1 MSEPPATRGDR
12 PTRERVADYVLAHPG
27 LHFNEL
33 VRRLDLA
40 PGQAQY
46 HLRRLVR
53 ADRVVDEEVSGR
65 THYFDPGIDPIERE
79 RLALFRRET
88 AREAV
93 VELLDGPARPDAVAG
108 EVGVARST
116 LEHHLDGLVD
126 AGVVEKRRDA
136 RGRVTLALTDPE
148 ATARSLRRIEPSL
161 PDRLLDRFTRL
172 VDALLE

>member
-1 MSEPPATRGDR
+1 MNDHAAASGGR
-12 PTRERVADYVLAHPG
+12 PTRERVADCVLAHPRVHVNG
-27 LHFNEL
+27 LA
-33 VRRLDLA
+33 RPLDLA
-40 PGQAQY
+40 PGHTQDNTRPLARAG
-46 HLRRLVR
+46 RRR
-53 ADRVVDEEVSGR
+53 REEVSGR
-65 THYFDPGIDPIERE
+65 THYFDPDIDPTERR

-88 AREAV
+88 ARDAV
-93 VELLDGPARPDAVAG
+93 VELLDGPARPDDVTEAI
-108 EVGVARST
+108 GVARST

-126 AGVVEKRRDA
+126 AGVVEKRRDS

>member
-1 MSEPPATRGDR
+1 MTGGAPAEGS
-12 PTRERVADYVLAHPG
+12 TRERVADYVVAHPG
-27 LHFNEL
+27 IHFNEL

-65 THYFDPGIDPIERE
+65 THYFAPDVDPLER
-79 RLALFRRET
+79 RRIALFRRET
-88 AREAV
+88 ARDTV
-93 VELLDGPARPDAVAG
+93 VELLDGPARPAAVADA
-108 EVGVARST
+108 VGVARST
-116 LEHHLDGLVD
+116 LEHHLDGLVA

-136 RGRVTLALTDPE
+136 RGRVTLALVDPE
-148 ATARSLRRIEPSL
+148 ATARSLSRIEPSV

>member
-1 MSEPPATRGDR
+1 MSDPATPAGDR
-12 PTRERVADYVLAHPG
+12 PTRERVADYVFAHPG
-27 LHFNEL
+27 IHFNEL

-53 ADRVVDEEVSGR
+53 EDRVVGEEVSGR
-65 THYFDPGIDPIERE
+65 THYFDPTVAPIDRR

-88 AREAV
+88 ARDAV
-93 VELLDGPARPDAVAG
+93 VELLDAPARPDAVADA
-108 EVGVARST
+108 VGVARST
-116 LEHHLDGLVD
+116 QWHLDGLVE

-136 RGRVTLALTDPE
+136 HGRVTLALTDPE
-148 ATARSLRRIEPSL
+148 ATAALLQQIEPSL

>member
-1 MSEPPATRGDR
+1 MSDRATPATGR
-12 PTRERVADYVLAHPG
+12 PTRERVADYVVANPG

-46 HLRRLVR
+46 HLRRLAR
-53 ADRVVDEEVSGR
+53 ADRVVGEQVSGR
-65 THYFDPGIDPIERE
+65 THYFDPALDPLER
-79 RLALFRRET
+79 RRIALFRRET
-88 AREAV
+88 ARDAV
-93 VELLDGPARPDAVAG
+93 VELLDAPASPDAVA
-108 EVGVARST
+108 EAVGVARST

-126 AGVVEKRRDA
+126 AGVVEKRRDS

>member
-1 MSEPPATRGDR
+1 MSDPVTPPADR
-12 PTRERVADYVLAHPG
+12 PTRERIAGYVATNPG

-53 ADRVVDEEVSGR
+53 ADRVVGEEVSGR
-65 THYFDPGIDPIERE
+65 THYFDPAVDPTERR

-88 AREAV
+88 ARDAV
-93 VELLDGPARPDAVAG
+93 LELLDGPAAPDAVATRI
-108 EVGVARST
+108 GVARST
-116 LEHHLDGLVD
+116 LEWHLDNLVD
-126 AGVVEKRRDA
+126 AGVVEKRRDE

>member
-1 MSEPPATRGDR
+1 MTASAE
-12 PTRERVADYVLAHPG
+12 PTRERIAGYVVTNPG

-46 HLRRLVR
+46 HLRRLAR
-53 ADRVVDEEVSGR
+53 ADRVVGEEVSGR
-65 THYFDPGIDPIERE
+65 THYFDPAVDPAERR

-88 AREAV
+88 ARDAV
-93 VELLDGPARPDAVAG
+93 LELLDGAAAPDAVATRI
-108 EVGVARST
+108 GVARST
-116 LEHHLDGLVD
+116 LEWHLDNLVA
-126 AGVVEKRRDA
+126 AGVVEKRRDQ

>member
-1 MSEPPATRGDR
+1 MSDHASPTAGR
-12 PTRERVADYVLAHPG
+12 PTRERVADYVVANPG

-46 HLRRLVR
+46 HLRRLAR
-53 ADRVVDEEVSGR
+53 ADRVVGEEVSGR
-65 THYFDPGIDPIERE
+65 THYFDPALDPPER
-79 RLALFRRET
+79 RRIALFRRET
-88 AREAV
+88 ARDAV
-93 VELLDGPARPDAVAG
+93 VELLDRPAPPDAVADA
-108 EVGVARST
+108 VGVARST
-116 LEHHLDGLVD
+116 LEHHLDGLVA
-126 AGVVEKRRDA
+126 AGVVEKRRDS

-148 ATARSLRRIEPSL
+148 AAARSLRRIEPSL